1 MTAESAVS
9 AVLEARQLAAGY
21 HGHPA
26 VRDLDLVIAAGQVV
40 ALLGPNGAGKTT
52 TLLALAGELPALS
65 GEVMFRGRRTR
76 QPLYRRARGGLS
88 FVTEERSV
96 FMGLSVGD
104 NLRAGRA
111 DVGYALS
118 VFPELEPLM
127 KRRAGLLSGGEQQM
141 LTLARALARRP
152 AVLLIDEL
160 SLGLAPIMVRRLL
173 GVIRDAA
180 TADGVGVLVVE
191 QHTRQVMRIADYA
204 LVLRRGQVALRDRA
218 HELTRRMADI
228 EAAYLAT

>member
-1 MTAESAVS
+1 MADQSA
-9 AVLEARQLAAGY
+9 ALEARQLAVGY

-26 VRDLDLVIAAGQVV
+26 VRDLDLQVVPGKVV

-52 TLLALAGELPALS
+52 TLLALAGELPPLS

-76 QPLYRRARGGLS
+76 QPLYRRARGGLC

-96 FMGLSVGD
+96 FMGLSVAD

-111 DVGYALS
+111 DAGYALS
-118 VFPELEPLM
+118 MFPELKPLL

-152 AVLLIDEL
+152 VVLLIDEL
-160 SLGLAPIMVRRLL
+160 SLGLAPLIVRRMLD
-173 GVIRDAA
+173 VVRAAA

-191 QHTRQVMRIADYA
+191 QHTRQVMKIADYA
-204 LVLRRGQVALRDRA
+204 LVLRRGRVALRGPAD
-218 HELTRRMADI
+218 ELTRRITDI
-228 EAAYLAT
+228 EAAYLAS

>member
-1 MTAESAVS
+1 MASSAGS

-26 VRDLDLVIAAGQVV
+26 VRDLDLSVAPGQVV

-65 GEVMFRGRRTR
+65 GEVTFRGRRTR
-76 QPLYRRARGGLS
+76 LPAYRRAREGLS

-96 FMGLSVGD
+96 FMGLSVAD

-111 DVGYALS
+111 DVRYALS
-118 VFPELEPLM
+118 VFPELEPLLQ
-127 KRRAGLLSGGEQQM
+127 RRAGLLSGGEQQM

-152 AVLLIDEL
+152 VALLIDEL
-160 SLGLAPIMVRRLL
+160 SVGLAPMIVRRLL
-173 GVIRDAA
+173 DVIRTAA
-180 TADGVGVLVVE
+180 TSEGVGVLVVE
-191 QHTRQVMRIADYA
+191 QHTRQVMQLADYA
-204 LVLRRGQVALRDRA
+204 LVLRRGRVALRGHPD
-218 HELTRRMADI
+218 ELTRRMTEI
-228 EAAYLAT
+228 EAAYLGT